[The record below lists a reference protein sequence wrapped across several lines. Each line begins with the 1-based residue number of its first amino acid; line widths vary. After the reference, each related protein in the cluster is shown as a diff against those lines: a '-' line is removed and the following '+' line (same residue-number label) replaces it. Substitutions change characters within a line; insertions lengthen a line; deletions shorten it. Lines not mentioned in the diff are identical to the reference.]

1 MNFPQPP
8 ENENKL
14 NWPAAKS
21 PAQPQWPNNAAH
33 YVWFWLFLVATHEAT
48 VGGKYM
54 GNVLAMEKAEY
65 FDVTH
70 ELL

>member
-1 MNFPQPP
+1 MNFSHPP
-8 ENENKL
+8 EIENKL

-21 PAQPQWPNNAAH
+21 PAQPKWPNNAAH
-33 YVWFWLFLVATHEAT
+33 YVFLVATHEAT